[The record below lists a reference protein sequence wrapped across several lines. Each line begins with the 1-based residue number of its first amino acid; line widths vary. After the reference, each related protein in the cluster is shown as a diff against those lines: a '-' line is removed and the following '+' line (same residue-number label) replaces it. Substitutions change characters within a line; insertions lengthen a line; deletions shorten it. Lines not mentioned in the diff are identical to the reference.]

1 MVGNEPG
8 HLYLSFIIMA
18 NYLELACALV
28 LDPAKELLE
37 SLAPTS
43 FQEPISFSVIPLTG
57 SLICLG
63 GCFVLFTC
71 SFSLT
76 WKVKE
81 SHKHSCELYLLPS
94 GWFVIRLPSGWFVSP
109 VVGIYTMCTSKQS
122 LTLPSKERVI
132 GREESVSVTWTAMS
146 PVFCCPVQT
155 GGENRQGQI

>member
-8 HLYLSFIIMA
+8 HLYLSFIIME

-28 LDPAKELLE
+28 LDPAKAWLE
-37 SLAPTS
+37 SPAPTS
-43 FQEPISFSVIPLTG
+43 FQELISFSVIPLTG

-76 WKVKE
+76 WKVEE
-81 SHKHSCELYLLPS
+81 SHKHRCELYLL
-94 GWFVIRLPSGWFVSP
+94 RSGWFVSP
-109 VVGIYTMCTSKQS
+109 VLGIYTMCTAKQS

-132 GREESVSVTWTAMS
+132 GREESVSVTWTAMA